1 MPETSTGVPPAG
13 SDHPRNEEPGLL
25 NERIVRALQEEIR
38 AGEYG
43 IGSTLPTEA
52 ALCARFTASRFTVRE
67 ALRKLV
73 EKGLV
78 ERRQGAGSTVV
89 ATAARPGY
97 AQVFD
102 DLSDMFEYARDTH
115 FEIASVKLVQIDAE
129 VAEFVQA
136 PVGSSWLRAE
146 GLRWTAERDATICF
160 VRVYVHA
167 RFAPVLGDLREA
179 GGAVYGLVEARSG
192 EQIAEALQEITARPM
207 PATIARALKRSRG
220 APAMRF
226 VRRYYDVSG
235 GVMLASV
242 NWHPGERCSY
252 QTRIRRGDWRP

>member
-1 MPETSTGVPPAG
+1 LSSTATRALAHGPEQLPGDDTGP
-13 SDHPRNEEPGLL
+13 L
-25 NERIVRALQEEIR
+25 NERISRVLQEEIR
-38 AGEYG
+38 AGLHPV
-43 IGSTLPTEA
+43 GSTLPTEA
-52 ALCARFTASRFTVRE
+52 ALCARFEASRFTVRE
-67 ALRKLV
+67 AFRKLV
-73 EKGLV
+73 QKGLV
-78 ERRQGAGSTVV
+78 ERRQGAGSTVI
-89 ATAARPGY
+89 ATSAYPGF

-115 FEIASVKLVQIDAE
+115 FDITSVQMAQIDAE
-129 VAEFVQA
+129 VAGFVQA
-136 PVGSSWLRAE
+136 PVGSRWLRAE

-160 VRVYVHA
+160 VTVYVHA
-167 RFAPVLGDLREA
+167 RFGPLLGDLREV

-192 EQIAEALQEITARPM
+192 EVIAEALQEISAQPM
-207 PATIARALKRSRG
+207 PPAVARALKRARG

-252 QTRIRRGDWRP
+252 TTRIRRGDWRA